1 MCVDFL
7 DVFKEISLQVSP
19 KRFIASRCTEGAT
32 NLPTK
37 PDFSASLEWQ
47 IRVFEGKSGC
57 EVKFLWKTADSTHY

>member
-1 MCVDFL
+1 MCSKKFH
-7 DVFKEISLQVSP
+7 FKYLPRGSQHQD
-19 KRFIASRCTEGAT
+19 AEGAT

-57 EVKFLWKTADSTHY
+57 EVKFP